1 MIVITNPIPI
11 TNEIK
16 TIHSLFESGLELL
29 HVRKPDYSEEVMKA
43 FLSKI
48 ELRYHSNLVLHQHH
62 NLAEYFGIHRIHY
75 TENQRTQLSITSDQ
89 FAAFTRSTSTHSIA
103 DFNSLNNGFDYTFLS
118 PIYPSISKPDYASNL
133 NHLEMVKQRTNFK
146 TRLVALGG
154 ISSENI
160 KETYRLGFDAV
171 ALLGTIW
178 NSTNPI
184 ENFKLCQQIA
194 HTL

>member
-11 TNEIK
+11 TNEIN
-16 TIHSLFESGLELL
+16 TIHSLFENGLELL
-29 HVRKPDYSEEVMKA
+29 HARKPDFSEEEMKV
-43 FLSKI
+43 FLSKV
-48 ELRYHSNLVLHQHH
+48 EQDYRCLMVLHQHH
-62 NLAEYFGIHRIHY
+62 QLAEDFGINRIHFS
-75 TENQRTQLSITSDQ
+75 ENKRAEWNLNKEEDFLIK
-89 FAAFTRSTSTHSIA
+89 STSTHSIS
-103 DFNSLNNGFDYTFLS
+103 DFNSLDDCFNYAFLS
-118 PIYPSISKPDYASNL
+118 PIYQSISKPEYVSNL
-133 NHLEMVKQRTNFK
+133 NIEKGIKQRINFK

-160 KETYRLGFDAV
+160 KETYRLGFDTV

-194 HTL
+194 HSF